1 MEIDAIV
8 IQRSKRKSRRMK
20 ERNEIRIDIS
30 ILNENVLSVVIGS
43 ILRIV

>member
-1 MEIDAIV
+1 MDAMV

-20 ERNEIRIDIS
+20 EWNEIRIKIS
-30 ILNENVLSVVIGS
+30 ILNGNVLSVVIES